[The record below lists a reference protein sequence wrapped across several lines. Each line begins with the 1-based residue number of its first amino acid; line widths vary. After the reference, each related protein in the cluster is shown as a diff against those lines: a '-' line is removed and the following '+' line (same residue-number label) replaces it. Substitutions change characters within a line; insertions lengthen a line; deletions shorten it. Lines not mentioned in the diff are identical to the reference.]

1 MISTKRK
8 RKTSFIAFTAVRLI
22 VSRDSIDLI
31 STYRSNKIR
40 TEALLLREKV
50 IEVGE
55 DCLR

>member
-1 MISTKRK
+1 MVSTK